1 LAREK
6 EMLRRRITVLVCLG
20 WLGIAGCVPQPG
32 PQNNA
37 LSSAPPVAPGMA
49 RIWMLRQTDIV
60 AQNFSASDPAVF
72 LENVDLGHIA
82 RGTVFYHDVP
92 PGTYRVRVQP
102 YGTPTHLVDTVQ
114 LSPGVTAFLQVQAVP
129 NWEQGSTASGA
140 SFSVLTMVPQDAE
153 AAIPTLTFTGR
164 R

>member
-1 LAREK
+1 
-6 EMLRRRITVLVCLG
+6 MLRHPIMVLICLG
-20 WLGIAGCVPQPG
+20 WLGIAGCAQQAG

-37 LSSAPPVAPGMA
+37 LSSAPSIAPGMA
-49 RIWMLRQTDIV
+49 RIWVLRQTDIV

-72 LENVDLGHIA
+72 LDTVDLGHIA
-82 RGTVFYHDVP
+82 RGTVFYHDVSP
-92 PGTYRVRVQP
+92 ATYRVRVQP

-114 LSPGVTAFLQVQAVP
+114 LSPGETAFLQVQAVP

-140 SFSVLTMVPQDAE
+140 SFAVLTMVPQDAE
-153 AAIPTLTFTGR
+153 TAIPTLAFTGR